1 MINSVST
8 SDLGKALTNGN
19 NLTVSYEN
27 GDANGVKVNGV
38 HPAYSPSKMSREG
51 SIDGDD
57 LVYASVQAMSQGKCG
72 VGVEIYKVCEHS
84 K

>member
-1 MINSVST
+1 MLNSTSVS
-8 SDLGKALTNGN
+8 DIGKALANGN
-19 NLTVSYEN
+19 NLTVVYEN
-27 GDANGVKVNGV
+27 GDVNPAKVNGI

-72 VGVEIYKVCEHS
+72 VGVDIYQVCHS
-84 K
+84 LS